1 MHSWGWIHQVLC
13 NDAYF
18 GRCWGKYCKY
28 AIRKITI
35 THVKTNIAFFVKKLC
50 KITFSTTGLLCYGYE
65 ELFSQKRQIQS
76 FSPPCCSSV
85 PHSENVGQSN
95 FQKRCIFFATLN
107 RHFFTKCVFIA
118 IFKDLKVKL
127 SLLSLIFCTKTNK
140 SSIPKLTNTN
150 KANMTNR

>member
-35 THVKTNIAFFVKKLC
+35 THVKTIIGFFCQKTLQNHIFYYWSTLFWIWRTFLTKK
-50 KITFSTTGLLCYGYE
+50 
-65 ELFSQKRQIQS
+65 QIQS

-127 SLLSLIFCTKTNK
+127 SLPSLIFCTKTHK